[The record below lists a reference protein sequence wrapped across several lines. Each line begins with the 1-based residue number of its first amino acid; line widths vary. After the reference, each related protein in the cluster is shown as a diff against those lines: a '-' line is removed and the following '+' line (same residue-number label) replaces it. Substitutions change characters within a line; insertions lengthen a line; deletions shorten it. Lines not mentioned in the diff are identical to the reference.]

1 VGRHFPWYV
10 PLLLRSSRLI
20 GLMID
25 TMGYALTF
33 PFVRLI
39 GGPSVTIGAYVHYP
53 TVSTDM
59 VKRVKART
67 AGIEDG
73 GAAKSRLKTQI
84 KLVYVDPRGNGL
96 MVDTT
101 KSLQTFTPP
110 PSYSLRRS

>member
-1 VGRHFPWYV
+1 VERKDYGEISSLVCPSLPV
-10 PLLLRSSRLI
+10 PS

-39 GGPSVTIGAYVHYP
+39 GGPNVTIGAYVHYP

-73 GAAKSRLKTQI
+73 GAAKSRLRTQI
-84 KLVYVDPRGNGL
+84 KLMYVNL
-96 MVDTT
+96 V
-101 KSLQTFTPP
+101 S
-110 PSYSLRRS
+110 